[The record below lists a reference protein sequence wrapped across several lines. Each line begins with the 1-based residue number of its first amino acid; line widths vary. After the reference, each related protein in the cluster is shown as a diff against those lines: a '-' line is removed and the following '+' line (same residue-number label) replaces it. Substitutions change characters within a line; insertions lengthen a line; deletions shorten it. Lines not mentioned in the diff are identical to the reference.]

1 MTSTLR
7 TVDEHRAVVAALLP
21 LTPVRRVPL
30 ADALG
35 LVLAED
41 LRAGVALP
49 PFDNSA
55 MDGYA
60 VRAADVAG
68 ASPEHPVTLPVT
80 QDIPAGRTDVV
91 PLTPGTAHR
100 IMTGAPMPPGADAVV
115 QVELTDGAMG
125 EVRISGAPAVGTHLR
140 RAGEDAEA
148 GVLALAAG
156 TPLTAARLG
165 LAAAVGAAEL
175 AVRRRPGVLVLSTGS
190 ELVEPG
196 RPLEYGQIYESNGV
210 MLAAA
215 VTEAGGRAEQLRF
228 VPDDPA
234 LFLAALAD
242 RVARGAEGGAP
253 VDLVLTSGGVSAGA
267 YEVVKDALA
276 DRGVEF
282 VRVGMQP
289 GGPQGAGRLT
299 DPTSTPGPDGPGA
312 DGPEPDGLAG
322 LPVVTLPGNP
332 VSSHVSFEVF
342 VRPALRAA
350 MGHPVPDRPIVR
362 ARLTETLRSPSG
374 KRQFRR
380 GTLDAAAGTVR
391 TVGGPGSHLLSALA
405 RANCLIV
412 LGGPSEDHPEGED
425 VEVWTLDD

>member
-1 MTSTLR
+1 MSTVR

-21 LTPVRRVPL
+21 PTPVQRVPL

-80 QDIPAGRTDVV
+80 QDIPAGRTDIV

-125 EVRISGAPAVGTHLR
+125 EVRISGAPAAGTHLR

-156 TPLTAARLG
+156 TRLTAARLG

-196 RPLEYGQIYESNGV
+196 RPLRHGQIYESNGV

-299 DPTSTPGPDGPGA
+299 DPVTDQGPVGPGPG
-312 DGPEPDGLAG
+312 PDGLAG

-362 ARLTETLRSPSG
+362 ARLTETLRSPSS

-380 GTLDAAAGTVR
+380 GTLDAGAGTVR

-412 LGGPSEDHPEGED
+412 LDGSVEHHPEGED
-425 VEVWTLDD
+425 VEVWMLDD